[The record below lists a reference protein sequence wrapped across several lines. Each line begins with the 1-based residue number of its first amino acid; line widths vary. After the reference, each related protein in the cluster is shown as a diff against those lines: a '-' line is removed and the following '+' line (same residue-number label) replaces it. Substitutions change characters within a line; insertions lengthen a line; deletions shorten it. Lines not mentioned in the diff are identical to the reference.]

1 MVAHRHTRS
10 QEHTPARSVAL
21 ITAEMSEA
29 FPRAG
34 SRALEADPMV
44 GVDSMVAAVVST
56 AVEVATAAVEDIGNR
71 MYPCMEFA
79 ENSRME

>member
-1 MVAHRHTRS
+1 
-10 QEHTPARSVAL
+10 
-21 ITAEMSEA
+21 
-29 FPRAG
+29 
-34 SRALEADPMV
+34 MV

-56 AVEVATAAVEDIGNR
+56 AVEDIGNR

>member
-1 MVAHRHTRS
+1 MVLHLHTRS

-29 FPRAG
+29 FLLAG
-34 SRALEADPMV
+34 NRALEAAPMV
-44 GVDSMVAAVVST
+44 GVDSMVAVDST
-56 AVEVATAAVEDIGNR
+56 AVEVATAVEDIGNR